1 MQDNSNS
8 AQTSRNKDHGR
19 SPMPSPHH
27 EPGVMET
34 TAAAPCFRPMTN
46 MGAPYLA
53 VFGEMWDSTA
63 LTPNCFLYRPITS
76 GVILVPSSQ

>member
-1 MQDNSNS
+1 
-8 AQTSRNKDHGR
+8 
-19 SPMPSPHH
+19 
-27 EPGVMET
+27 MET